1 MPDIVIKKVK
11 KGGHGHHGGA
21 WKVAYADFVT
31 AMMAFFLL
39 LWLLSSATEEQL
51 QGVSNY
57 FTPETISQNESG
69 SGGVLGGTSLA
80 EEGSSRSEF
89 GAPQVSMDIPP
100 VQTPEER
107 EAIRV
112 AAMEEQEFNEA
123 KEELKPTKSA
133 RPARP
138 ANQPSDDDDDRGKD
152 KRGKG
157 ARAPARSGDERQR
170 GKLTVD
176 QLLNREQR
184 ERVPRTGQRFA
195 PQESQ
200 HGGRARTQ
208 QCLDPDDLARI
219 ALGHAARK
227 RVVHAPGRG
236 GQQHREQA
244 EQLHASRQTLL
255 DHQHRAAGQQQEHG
269 RGNAPVQRLVVPAP
283 GQYRGEHGFEREHQ
297 RGAGA
302 AGALQAPGQRHRPHH
317 RAHAGHGE
325 QARQVGAAQ
334 LGFAAGRPPQHDRH
348 DRRADVQQGGG
359 GKRPQA
365 RPEALDQG
373 RAQAEQCRG
382 EQGEQAALQ
391 RGAGEAVRAHVIAR

>member
-123 KEELKPTKSA
+123 KEELLKAIESNEELQGLEKNIRIEETDEGLRIQILDEDGTAMFPSGSADMAEHTILLLQQVAGVVEKMTQDISIEGHTDAIPFNRADGYSNWELSSDRALATRRALVDLGLNSERFAKVAGLSDTDPLLPDAPENESNRRISITLLRGTGERLELGPSSDDEPTGTTTIPSDTA
-133 RPARP
+133 PAEEP
-138 ANQPSDDDDDRGKD
+138 AQPSPGTT
-152 KRGKG
+152 
-157 ARAPARSGDERQR
+157 QR
-170 GKLTVD
+170 
-176 QLLNREQR
+176 RPSFS
-184 ERVPRTGQRFA
+184 VP
-195 PQESQ
+195 SQ
-200 HGGRARTQ
+200 
-208 QCLDPDDLARI
+208 P
-219 ALGHAARK
+219 
-227 RVVHAPGRG
+227 
-236 GQQHREQA
+236 
-244 EQLHASRQTLL
+244 
-255 DHQHRAAGQQQEHG
+255 
-269 RGNAPVQRLVVPAP
+269 
-283 GQYRGEHGFEREHQ
+283 
-297 RGAGA
+297 
-302 AGALQAPGQRHRPHH
+302 
-317 RAHAGHGE
+317 
-325 QARQVGAAQ
+325 
-334 LGFAAGRPPQHDRH
+334 
-348 DRRADVQQGGG
+348 
-359 GKRPQA
+359 
-365 RPEALDQG
+365 
-373 RAQAEQCRG
+373 
-382 EQGEQAALQ
+382 
-391 RGAGEAVRAHVIAR
+391 